1 MASVNVSPEI
11 NYNNVDFTNTTLQ
24 KMMSLSIGPVN
35 SLNQS
40 QYNVNK
46 QNMSNMTSSFI
57 FHNDPVIFTV
67 ALQSNGGPLGI
78 TLAGN
83 EDGQKPIIVS
93 GLLEGG
99 VAFNTQQIQI
109 GDCLLA
115 INEESVVGKPLS
127 NATRLLQSHN
137 EGIELKLSRGSNI
150 MSNSIVSIND
160 QAPNPLALYAQVQR
174 RPRSPTVNIAGADG
188 VSNASSNQSSG
199 SENNKTIQVTLYKDQ
214 VYDDYGFSVSDGL
227 YEVSRIDIIIFLN

>member
-1 MASVNVSPEI
+1 MTSSSADVSPENI

-24 KMMSLSIGPVN
+24 KMMSLSIGPDN

-40 QYNVNK
+40 QYITNN

-67 ALQSNGGPLGI
+67 ALQPNGGPLGI

-99 VAFNTQQIQI
+99 VAFNTQQMQI

-115 INEESVVGKPLS
+115 INDESVVGKPLS
-127 NATRLLQSHN
+127 NATRLLQSHS
-137 EGIELKLSRGSNI
+137 EGIELKLSRGGNI
-150 MSNSIVSIND
+150 MSNSIVSVND
-160 QAPNPLALYAQVQR
+160 QPPNPLALYAQVQR
-174 RPRSPTVNIAGADG
+174 RPRSPVNIAGADG

-199 SENNKTIQVTLYKDQ
+199 SENNKTILVTLYKDQ

-227 YEVSRIDIIIFLN
+227 YEVSLFDMF